1 MYFDLL
7 QDLNKQT
14 DKIVNDLREAKRI
27 ASTTEDAAEREYN
40 RGRAEELEKWW
51 KSNEALIERICS
63 ERIARAKEQLVQEEI
78 ARRAAK

>member
-14 DKIVNDLREAKRI
+14 DKIVNDLREAKRK
-27 ASTTEDAAEREYN
+27 ASTTEDAAERAYH

-63 ERIARAKEQLVQEEI
+63 ERIARAKEQLLQDEI
-78 ARRAAK
+78 ARRGGK